1 MGKNSGFDP
10 TNVKVR
16 QKPAW
21 VILQGEIPSPTV
33 CVLSAEEVPQN
44 NANFDINSMPL
55 RDLKY
60 FVSGQLH
67 ANFSKWETI
76 LGKDGDGV
84 YLF

>member
-1 MGKNSGFDP
+1 
-10 TNVKVR
+10 
-16 QKPAW
+16 
-21 VILQGEIPSPTV
+21 
-33 CVLSAEEVPQN
+33 
-44 NANFDINSMPL
+44 MPL